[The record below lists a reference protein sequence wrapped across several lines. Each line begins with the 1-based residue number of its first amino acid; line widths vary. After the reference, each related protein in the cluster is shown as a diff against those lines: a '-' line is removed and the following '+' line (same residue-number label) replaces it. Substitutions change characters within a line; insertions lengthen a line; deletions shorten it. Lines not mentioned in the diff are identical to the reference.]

1 MQLVLPRILYSWQ
14 GFCLLNN
21 VAIGAAYA
29 WEDPILGHVHGDY
42 MRLYMFIRDYMWL
55 AWWWWWRWWWWWCW
69 CWRWRWRWRRRRRWW
84 WWWLM
89 LRMILIHYYIYICL
103 HIIIYELLYITS
115 KSLGMKISSKNPMA
129 YMVGLYPLDLINYQW
144 RKSWFHGI
152 YWDLW
157 GYMMVYP
164 LVN

>member
-1 MQLVLPRILYSWQ
+1 MMMKMMMMMMMLTMTMTMTTTTTTMMMMIDVEDDSYT
-14 GFCLLNN
+14 LL
-21 VAIGAAYA
+21 
-29 WEDPILGHVHGDY
+29 
-42 MRLYMFIRDYMWL
+42 
-55 AWWWWWRWWWWWCW
+55 
-69 CWRWRWRWRRRRRWW
+69 
-84 WWWLM
+84 
-89 LRMILIHYYIYICL
+89 YIYICL